1 MLLIGKPIE
10 IKTLPDLIKYYERK
24 SQQIAD
30 NFEERARWG
39 HRQRDAFELAMIKE
53 FLLYLYGLDK
63 DVEIARMEQASQV
76 AWQRVM
82 KYINYAADE
91 AKRHV
96 SDREIE
102 DDEWEEGEE
111 D

>member
-1 MLLIGKPIE
+1 MIGKPIE
-10 IKTLPDLIKYYERK
+10 IKTLPDLVKYYERR

-39 HRQRDAFELAMIKE
+39 HRQRDAFEFSMIKE

-63 DVEIARMEQASQV
+63 DVEIARMEQASAV

-82 KYINYAADE
+82 KYINFAADE
-91 AKRHV
+91 AKRHI
-96 SDREIE
+96 SDPEVE
-102 DDEWEEGEE
+102 DDEWEEGE
-111 D
+111 DV